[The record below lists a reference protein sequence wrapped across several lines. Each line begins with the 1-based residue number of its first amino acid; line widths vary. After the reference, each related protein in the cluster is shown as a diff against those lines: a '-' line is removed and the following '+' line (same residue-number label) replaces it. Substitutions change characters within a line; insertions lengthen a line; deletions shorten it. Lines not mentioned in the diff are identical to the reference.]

1 MKIKVM
7 GLLARKIGKEVEI
20 ELNRELTL
28 PELVEELVKRFPE
41 AKEELSDPYFYN
53 FSVNGVIIRHDD
65 VPKVRVKNEDTVV
78 IIPSIAGGSKAVKT
92 IKAIKVKGVIKK
104 NFDVSASTYTMFEEK
119 YGFFTSLARDMV
131 EFADFGKGFCLDVG
145 CGTGILR
152 DVLPDSE
159 IVGLDISTG
168 MLKEARSRLD
178 HVLAGDAEHLP
189 FRDGSFDAV
198 LFNATIFLIPHADI
212 ALKEAL
218 RVVKE
223 GGVVAGSYLVGF
235 YHNGRNALEMLGLKH
250 REVFPSKKLD
260 EVVKEMGGEIE
271 EFSYSGQKDV
281 ALDFYSVP
289 AMSNAL
295 FPGQSYEER
304 LKLVREKLSAL
315 PDEIEFVWKMFRI

>member
-7 GLLARKIGKEVEI
+7 GLLARKIGREVEI
-20 ELNRELTL
+20 ELSRELTI
-28 PELVEELVKRFPE
+28 PELVEELVKRFPD

-65 VPKVRVKNEDTVV
+65 VLKVRVRNEDEVV
-78 IIPSIAGGSKAVKT
+78 IIPSIAGGSKAVK
-92 IKAIKVKGVIKK
+92 VKGVIKK
-104 NFDVSASTYTMFEEK
+104 NFDVSATTYTMFEERHA
-119 YGFFTSLARDMV
+119 FFTSLARDMV
-131 EFADFGKGFCLDVG
+131 EFANFSKGFCLDVG

-168 MLKEARSRLD
+168 MLKEARGRLD

-189 FRDGSFDAV
+189 FRDNSFDAV
-198 LFNATIFLIPHADI
+198 LFNATIFLIPHAEL
-212 ALKEAL
+212 ALEEAL
-218 RVVKE
+218 RVVRD
-223 GGVVAGSYLVGF
+223 GGVVAGSYLIGF

-260 EVVKEMGGEIE
+260 ELVEELGGKIE
-271 EFSYSGQKDV
+271 EFSYSGQKEV

-295 FPGQSYEER
+295 FPGLSYEKR
-304 LKLVREKLSAL
+304 LELVIEKLSEL
-315 PDEIEFVWKMFRI
+315 PDKIEFVWKMFRI

>member
-7 GLLARKIGKEVEI
+7 GLLARKIGKEVEM
-20 ELNRELTL
+20 ELSRELTI
-28 PELVEELVKRFPE
+28 PELVEELVKRFPD

-53 FSVNGVIIRHDD
+53 FSVNGVIIKHDD
-65 VPKVRVKNEDTVV
+65 VPKVRVRNEDTVV
-78 IIPSIAGGSKAVKT
+78 IIPSIAGGSKAVK
-92 IKAIKVKGVIKK
+92 VKGVIKK
-104 NFDVSASTYTMFEEK
+104 NFDVSATTYTMFEEK

-131 EFADFGKGFCLDVG
+131 EFAGFSKGFCLDVG

-152 DVLPDSE
+152 DVLPDSK

-168 MLKEARSRLD
+168 MLKEARGRLD

-189 FRDGSFDAV
+189 FRDNSFDAV
-198 LFNATIFLIPHADI
+198 LFNATIFLIPHAEL

-218 RVVKE
+218 RVVRDD
-223 GGVVAGSYLVGF
+223 GVVAGSYLVGF
-235 YHNGRNALEMLGLKH
+235 FHNGRNALEMLGLKH

-260 EVVKEMGGEIE
+260 ELIHAMGGEIE
-271 EFSYSGQKDV
+271 EFSYSGQKEV

-295 FPGQSYEER
+295 FPGLSYEER
-304 LKLVREKLSAL
+304 LKLAREKLSEL
-315 PDEIEFVWKMFRI
+315 PDKIEFVWKLFRI

>member
-7 GLLARKIGKEVEI
+7 GLLARKVGKEVEI
-20 ELNRELTL
+20 ELSRELTI
-28 PELVEELVKRFPE
+28 PELIEELVKRFPD

-65 VPKVRVKNEDTVV
+65 VPKVKVKNEDTIVL
-78 IIPSIAGGSKAVKT
+78 IPSIAGGSREIKAV
-92 IKAIKVKGVIKK
+92 KVKGVIKK
-104 NFDVSASTYTMFEEK
+104 NFDVSATTYTMFEEK
-119 YGFFTSLARDMV
+119 YAFFTSLARDMV
-131 EFADFGKGFCLDVG
+131 EFAGFSRGFCLDVG

-152 DVLPDSE
+152 DVLPNSE

-178 HVLAGDAEHLP
+178 YVLAGDAEHLP
-189 FRDGSFDAV
+189 FRDNSFDAV

-218 RVVKE
+218 RVVRD
-223 GGVVAGSYLVGF
+223 GGIVAGSYLIGF
-235 YHNGRNALEMLGLKH
+235 YHNGRNALEMIGLKH

-260 EVVKEMGGEIE
+260 ELVQEMSGEIE
-271 EFSYSGQKDV
+271 KFSYSGQKEV

-295 FPGQSYEER
+295 FPGLSYEKR
-304 LKLVREKLSAL
+304 LKLVREKLSRL